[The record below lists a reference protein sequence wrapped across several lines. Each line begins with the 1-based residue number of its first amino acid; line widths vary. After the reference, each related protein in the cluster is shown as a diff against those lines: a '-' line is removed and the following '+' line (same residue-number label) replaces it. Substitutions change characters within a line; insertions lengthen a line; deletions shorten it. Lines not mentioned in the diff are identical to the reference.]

1 MIFILQAVQ
10 PKAAA
15 ETLLSPAP
23 SSKGTSVKSSTL
35 DFKKL
40 KNEALTD
47 LTSSG
52 QTKVKDKDDQASE
65 QAAETVGLG
74 LVLPSAGQ
82 APYIDTMQGGTEFE
96 QPVQIIQ
103 TVLAAQQV
111 QSSSPVELVRAAQAA
126 INALSANEADL
137 ETVGQSE
144 GTQDISQNIAGILE
158 GLLRDGKS
166 ADEAMQQVEQLLTD
180 AYRAAT
186 KENVT
191 LGTDED
197 STDAVVTEA
206 GMLEEKS
213 SNTIRNLKDVIH
225 EYLCSLE
232 NTGNTEQT
240 EEATNTRAADNTVV
254 ALERGLSQIYKPISG
269 EEGESGDDGKKA
281 KIEVVP
287 RNAESEKA
295 QPSVPLVAA
304 EKSHAFMTEPEQ
316 QISATVS
323 VKEADMAD
331 NISRIVESI
340 SSQSSEGTQEFTVS
354 LKPEHLGK
362 LSIKLVMDSD
372 GLRAQIKAADSTV
385 SGLIRSE
392 LNSLTDLLKD
402 RGIPVT
408 QIDVSYDTAAFLTDP
423 RQGNSG
429 QHPGS
434 SSKNR
439 RTYTLNG
446 TDPYGGV
453 PTLTDSQ
460 QLLVQGSSMEF
471 QA

>member
-47 LTSSG
+47 LTPSG

-65 QAAETVGLG
+65 QAAETAGLG

-82 APYIDTMQGGTEFE
+82 APYTDTMQE
-96 QPVQIIQ
+96 PVQIIQ

-126 INALSANEADL
+126 INALSANEADQ
-137 ETVGQSE
+137 ETVEQSE
-144 GTQDISQNIAGILE
+144 GTQDLSQNIAGILE

-180 AYRAAT
+180 AYQAAT

-232 NTGNTEQT
+232 NTGNTEQA

-254 ALERGLSQIYKPISG
+254 VLERGLNQQ
-269 EEGESGDDGKKA
+269 EGESGDDGKKA
-281 KIEVVP
+281 KIDVAP
-287 RNAESEKA
+287 RTAESEKA

-304 EKSHAFMTEPEQ
+304 ERSHAFITEPEQ
-316 QISATVS
+316 QVSSTAS
-323 VKEADMAD
+323 VKADMAD

-340 SSQSSEGTQEFTVS
+340 SSQSSEGTQELTVS

-362 LSIKLVMDSD
+362 LSIKLIMDSD

-408 QIDVSYDTAAFLTDP
+408 QIDVSYDTAAFLTDS

-439 RTYTLNG
+439 RTYALNG

-453 PTLTDSQ
+453 STLTDSQ